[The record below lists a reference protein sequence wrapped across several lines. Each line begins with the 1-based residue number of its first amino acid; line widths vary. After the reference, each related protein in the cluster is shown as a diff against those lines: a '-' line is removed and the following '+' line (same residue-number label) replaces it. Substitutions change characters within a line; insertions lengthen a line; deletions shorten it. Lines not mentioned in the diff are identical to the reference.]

1 MTTQREEVKDF
12 MQVLAAID
20 ADSINN
26 DESNVSLSTSGGDDT
41 IVNSGSSVKV
51 DADGGND
58 FVLNGQYFSR
68 GGTRLTVDAGAGN
81 DTIISHGSNSSLI
94 GGVGDDSIANGF
106 YYYEP
111 WNVFY
116 GDSPDGYEL
125 LSDFNGSNVYIDA
138 DSGNDSVSNRGENV
152 TINAGAGNDFVL
164 NGQYFIRG
172 GTHLSVDAGAGNDT
186 IISHGSNSSLI
197 GGDGDD
203 SIINGFY
210 YHEPWDALYDNNPD
224 GDASLS
230 GFNGSN
236 VYIDAG
242 GGNDFIKNR
251 GDNVTINAGSGSL
264 TVDNTGSV
272 LIVGAGSDEV
282 ISLGGE
288 GSSTVM
294 VGVGNSTVSANN
306 KTVETFKYSGGNLFL
321 KNYDFGDTIELV
333 DTVIESVST
342 DGGNLIFMTDNG
354 SVTLKNMTNHAITI
368 KDADGNISTQVYGT
382 GLLPRDVIRN
392 YVQFAANSNLDGSS
406 LVDAAIRASSHF
418 NSLQDVINHMVSD
431 CRTANDAD
439 TFLRDYCGIIYD
451 NDDGG
456 AVIGWD
462 NGGLTSMNYS
472 ALMPASG
479 DASYP
484 SGDSFTI
491 DGLTINNLPNQ
502 STLSDIERWVI
513 RGLYSWWT
521 KEALDLIDQSYGLN
535 FYRSSEDNY
544 TIPFY
549 FENDPTA
556 FGWAWAGPSLTVNM
570 AYTNFEKSD
579 RTGGGLNGAL
589 VHEYTHVLQC
599 KFDIWNGMTNYMT
612 EGMANL
618 TGGGD
623 GYIEFAGNADSLA
636 AYLDT
641 DNSFS
646 EDGNVYT
653 VGYMFWRYYMKQ
665 SADAYD
671 EGDGYDWTVEGA
683 LNGTTNDDEMTMND
697 PGVMLNA
704 GAGDDSIMVYGS
716 NSSINGGA
724 DDDLIMIDGGASG
737 VTVRGGS
744 GNDSVAN
751 YGSNVL
757 INGGAGDDFIY
768 DNGSN
773 VTIRSGIGD
782 DRISLEGS
790 SAVIEYKLGD
800 GDDTVYGYGSNA
812 TISLGGVGV
821 DGSSV
826 SGSDK
831 ILTVGSGT
839 IRFVNAADTEL
850 NIIYDPAYQPI
861 DDDTTTVEDDTTTVD
876 DDTTTVEDDTTTV
889 EDDTTTVE
897 DDTTSVEDDT
907 TTVEDD
913 TTSVEDDT
921 TTVDDDTTT
930 VEDDTT
936 SVEDDT
942 TSVEDDTTT
951 VDDGTTSIADDTTS
965 AADDTT
971 SVDGLSINGARTKL
985 TISDPFIGTVDAADF
1000 SDKLKTMDAS
1010 NDPNAVVLIGNAL
1023 NNVLRAGSGGSTI
1036 DGGSGN
1042 DKLYGGDGR
1051 DVFVWTIGEG
1061 KDKVYNYG
1069 DGDIISV
1076 DGGAIDGANFKE
1088 SGKTVVITVDK
1099 SKLTINNVRDQMVVV
1114 VNGDNTINRNA
1125 PLADGLTY
1133 NKSKTALTI
1142 GDPFEGVLDAVDF
1155 SSKLKTLDATA
1166 CDNSIHIIGNGK
1178 ANEIRAGSGGATLD
1192 GGLGNDKLYGGAGAD
1207 EFDYF
1212 DGSGKDVIYDYDFDQ
1227 DVIRILDG
1235 TIDGVATRGRDVVFE
1250 VGAGSLTVKNGL
1262 GHALTVFDAAG
1273 EAREYVFGASADGR
1287 NSAMKKART

>member
-1 MTTQREEVKDF
+1 TF
-12 MQVLAAID
+12 
-20 ADSINN
+20 
-26 DESNVSLSTSGGDDT
+26 
-41 IVNSGSSVKV
+41 
-51 DADGGND
+51 
-58 FVLNGQYFSR
+58 
-68 GGTRLTVDAGAGN
+68 
-81 DTIISHGSNSSLI
+81 
-94 GGVGDDSIANGF
+94 
-106 YYYEP
+106 
-111 WNVFY
+111 
-116 GDSPDGYEL
+116 
-125 LSDFNGSNVYIDA
+125 
-138 DSGNDSVSNRGENV
+138 
-152 TINAGAGNDFVL
+152 
-164 NGQYFIRG
+164 
-172 GTHLSVDAGAGNDT
+172 
-186 IISHGSNSSLI
+186 
-197 GGDGDD
+197 
-203 SIINGFY
+203 
-210 YHEPWDALYDNNPD
+210 YDNNPD

-230 GFNGSN
+230 DFNGSN

-242 GGNDFIKNR
+242 GGNDTIKNR
-251 GDNVTINAGSGSL
+251 GENVTIQSGSGSL

-272 LIVGAGSDEV
+272 LVVGTGSDEV

-288 GSSTVM
+288 GSSTVL
-294 VGVGNSTVSANN
+294 VGVGNSTVSAGNQA
-306 KTVETFKYSGGNLFL
+306 VETFKYSGGNFFL

-342 DGGNLIFMTDNG
+342 DGGNLIFLTDNG
-354 SVTLKNMTNHAITI
+354 SFTLKNMTNHAITI

-382 GLLPRDVIRN
+382 GLLPRDVIKN
-392 YVQFAANSNLDGSS
+392 YAQFAANSDLDGSS

-418 NSLQDVINHMVSD
+418 YSLQDVINHMVSD

-462 NGGLTSMNYS
+462 NGGLTSMNYA

-491 DGLTINNLPNQ
+491 DGLTINNLPDQN
-502 STLSDIERWVI
+502 TLTDTERLVI

-570 AYTNFEKSD
+570 AYTNFEESD

-599 KFDIWNGMTNYMT
+599 KFGIWNGMTNYMT

-641 DNSFS
+641 NNTFS

-653 VGYMFWRYYMKQ
+653 VGYMFWRYSMKQ
-665 SADAYD
+665 TADAYAG
-671 EGDGYDWTVEGA
+671 GDGYDWTVEGA

-800 GDDTVYGYGSNA
+800 GNDTVYGYGSNA

-850 NIIYDPAYQPI
+850 NIIYDPDHQPI
-861 DDDTTTVEDDTTTVD
+861 
-876 DDTTTVEDDTTTV
+876 
-889 EDDTTTVE
+889 
-897 DDTTSVEDDT
+897 
-907 TTVEDD
+907 
-913 TTSVEDDT
+913 
-921 TTVDDDTTT
+921 DDDTTT

-942 TSVEDDTTT
+942 TSVDDDTTSVEDDTTS
-951 VDDGTTSIADDTTS
+951 VEDDTTS
-965 AADDTT
+965 VEDDTT

-1010 NDPNAVVLIGNAL
+1010 NDPNAVVLIGNSL
-1023 NNVLRAGSGGSTI
+1023 TNVLRAGSGGSTL

-1099 SKLTINNVRDQMVVV
+1099 SKLTINNVRNQMVVV

-1178 ANEIRAGSGGATLD
+1178 ANEIRAGSGGSTLD

-1235 TIDGVATRGRDVVFE
+1235 TIDGVETRGRDVVFE
-1250 VGAGSLTVKNGL
+1250 VGAGSLTVKNGF